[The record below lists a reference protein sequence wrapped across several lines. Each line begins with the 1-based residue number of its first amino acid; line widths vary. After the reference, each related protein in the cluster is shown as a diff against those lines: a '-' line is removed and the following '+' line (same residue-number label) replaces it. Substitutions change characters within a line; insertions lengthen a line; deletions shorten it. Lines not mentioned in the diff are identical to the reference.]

1 MLELIVLAGVI
12 IAEAAGEDAA
22 AVLPHPALAL
32 DAFRVAAGAGAR
44 VALQALPPVTHP
56 RLTATST
63 TKVVKNTQIL

>member
-22 AVLPHPALAL
+22 AVLPHPALTL

-56 RLTATST
+56 RLTAST
-63 TKVVKNTQIL
+63 TEIRLLKQF

>member
-22 AVLPHPALAL
+22 AVFPHPALTL
-32 DAFRVAAGAGAR
+32 DAFRVAAGAGAG

-56 RLTATST
+56 RLTATSK
-63 TKVVKNTQIL
+63 TKIRLLTQL